1 MFDIGFWEFALI
13 GIITLIVVGPE
24 RMPAIARKAG
34 HYIGKAK
41 RFVAKIQADIG
52 DELEAEKLKKHLNI
66 EDKDTNIVE
75 IFEETKN
82 ALSDIKHDTKQKVN
96 HKES

>member
-24 RMPAIARKAG
+24 RMPAIAKTAG

-41 RFVAKIQADIG
+41 RFVAKIQEDIG
-52 DELEAEKLKKHLNI
+52 DEIEADKLKEHLNL
-66 EDKDTNIVE
+66 EDKDANIVE
-75 IFEETKN
+75 IFDQT
-82 ALSDIKHDTKQKVN
+82 
-96 HKES
+96 KESLNKIKRNIDK